1 MTTPTSG
8 AISIGGLR
16 TEFDISGTTGSRSL
30 SGFYDNAS
38 HDYDDNDVSNTNI
51 PASGQVSLSN
61 FYNTRNTYYS
71 TGTTDFYFRNY
82 TPSETDDTVVY
93 WNNVSVYN
101 NIGTYSSVSAGGYTY
116 YRMNL
121 KVDNGPTDRWYSVR
135 R

>member
-8 AISIGGLR
+8 AISIGDLR
-16 TEFDISGTTGSRSL
+16 TEFNISGTTGSRSL
-30 SGFYDNAS
+30 GDFYDNSS
-38 HDYDDNDVSNTNI
+38 HDYDDVDLNNTNI

-61 FYNTRNTYYS
+61 FYNTRNTYYRS
-71 TGTTDFYFRNY
+71 ASVTFYFRNY

-93 WNNVSVYN
+93 WNGTQVFSSA
-101 NIGTYSSVSAGGYTY
+101 GTYSSVSAGGYTY

-121 KVDNGPTDRWYSVR
+121 KVDNGPTDKWYSVR